1 MFGHRAPL
9 LVASPADRAHSR
21 EKFRHRL
28 PAGGTSPRSLALK
41 HRCRARQVVPI
52 PDTGH
57 GHKPLSLPEQRPD
70 LVRFSFSAEER
81 AQRISE
87 RTAAPVPNER
97 AGDPGH
103 GSVDGRHLLLV
114 GAGPGLGTAVARRFA
129 VGGYRV
135 TLVARRPDGLGDL
148 AGALADTGAQI
159 STIAADASDPD
170 GLGTRMRELYLRDGA
185 PGVIVYNAVMGAP
198 DRLLSSSVAHLQA
211 AYSVDVISA
220 IVVAQVAAP
229 AMRAAGFGTILVTGG
244 GFADHPI
251 PALATVS
258 LGKAALRSAA
268 TMLGADLE
276 PDGIRVATLTI
287 AGQIAAGT
295 SFDPERIAERYW
307 EVVHLDGP
315 WQAEFRFTGE

>member
-1 MFGHRAPL
+1 MPDERI
-9 LVASPADRAHSR
+9 ADHDNR
-21 EKFRHRL
+21 EGTTADL
-28 PAGGTSPRSLALK
+28 AEAAGP
-41 HRCRARQVVPI
+41 
-52 PDTGH
+52 
-57 GHKPLSLPEQRPD
+57 
-70 LVRFSFSAEER
+70 
-81 AQRISE
+81 
-87 RTAAPVPNER
+87 
-97 AGDPGH
+97 
-103 GSVDGRHLLLV
+103 GSVDARHLLLV

-129 VGGYRV
+129 VGGYRL
-135 TLVARRPDGLGDL
+135 TLLARSTDSLRDL
-148 AGALADTGAQI
+148 AGSLADTGAKI
-159 STIAADASDPD
+159 STLAADASDPD
-170 GLGTRMRELYLRDGA
+170 DLGARVGELYLGHDA

-198 DRLLSSSVAHLQA
+198 DRLLSSSVAHLQT

-220 IVVAQVAAP
+220 IVVAQAAAP
-229 AMRAAGFGTILVTGG
+229 AMRAAGFGTMLVTGG

-295 SFDPERIAERYW
+295 SFDPDRIAERYW
-307 EVVHLDGP
+307 EVVHLDGS

>member
-1 MFGHRAPL
+1 M
-9 LVASPADRAHSR
+9 
-21 EKFRHRL
+21 
-28 PAGGTSPRSLALK
+28 
-41 HRCRARQVVPI
+41 
-52 PDTGH
+52 
-57 GHKPLSLPEQRPD
+57 
-70 LVRFSFSAEER
+70 
-81 AQRISE
+81 
-87 RTAAPVPNER
+87 PNER
-97 AGDPGH
+97 VGDPGNRGSTIADLAEAAGP

-114 GAGPGLGTAVARRFA
+114 GAGPGLGMAVARRFA
-129 VGGYRV
+129 VGGYQV
-135 TLVARRPDGLGDL
+135 TLVARSTDGLRDL
-148 AGALADTGAQI
+148 AGTLAGTGAKI
-159 STIAADASDPD
+159 NTIAADASDPD
-170 GLGTRMRELYLRDGA
+170 GLGTRMRELYLGNGA

-287 AGQIAAGT
+287 AGQIIAGT

-307 EVVHLDGP
+307 EVVHGDGP